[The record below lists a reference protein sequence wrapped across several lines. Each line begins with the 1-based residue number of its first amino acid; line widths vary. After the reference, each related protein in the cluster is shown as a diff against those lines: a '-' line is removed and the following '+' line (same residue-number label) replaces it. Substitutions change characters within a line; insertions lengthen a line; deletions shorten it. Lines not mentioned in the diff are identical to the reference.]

1 MIRLL
6 IIGAI
11 FYVGYQIGADGYDDF
26 VSDIDFK
33 DIESKMA
40 NLFESIGDIIGKLN
54 S

>member
-1 MIRLL
+1 MIRLI

-33 DIESKMA
+33 DIESKVS
-40 NLFESIGDIIGKLN
+40 NLFEGIGDIIGKLN